1 MHIIHAWSTRAILR
15 DYSERQLWLLWYMH
29 LMPSIPASQLEN
41 WHKSNSADQKHWRQT
56 NIENNNW
63 YGRLIYLQFCS
74 VALFCCVVCAQALDL
89 VSLVYI
95 YFPHPSL
102 YFTLPDTP
110 AILSQPSP
118 ILDLGQSGNL
128 ESSPGSCMHCIPCT
142 CRVSLCPQLPE
153 RSNLCLYS
161 YLYLYL
167 YLYALHRLHTCRVSF

>member
-41 WHKSNSADQKHWRQT
+41 WHKSNSDEKHWRQT

-74 VALFCCVVCAQALDL
+74 VALFCCVVCAHSQALDL
-89 VSLVYI
+89 VSLIYI
-95 YFPHPSL
+95 SNTHHSILHCRTPPYP
-102 YFTLPDTP
+102 P
-110 AILSQPSP
+110 AILFQPSP

-161 YLYLYL
+161 YLYSYLYL
-167 YLYALHRLHTCRVSF
+167 YL